1 MNFVSTHDE
10 KQLTLLVVSKNQVA
24 DGVFE
29 FEFKNALDADLPE
42 WSAGAHV
49 DLKLANGQ
57 VRQYSLVRGSADP
70 NYWKIAVLIEENG
83 RGGSKYLRDS
93 VQPGDELVVIG
104 PRNHFG
110 LEDAESYLFVAGGI
124 GVTPLIEM
132 MRRVNGNGKVWKL
145 AYLGRRRE
153 KMAYLD
159 ELFEEFGGNVEA
171 YISVEGS
178 KFNVEQ
184 ALGALDAGAH
194 VYSCGPENLMRAVEK
209 SAPNGDLN
217 RVHVERFHPKEI
229 ENTAP
234 DHEFTVYCAKSDVE
248 IVVAEEESIFMAV
261 DFEGIELEGDCMEG
275 TCGSCETRVIE
286 GEIDHRDS
294 VLSAA
299 AQREGDTM
307 MICVSRCK
315 GNRLV
320 LDL

>member
-10 KQLTLLVVSKNQVA
+10 KQLTLQVVLKNQVA
-24 DGVFE
+24 DSVIE
-29 FEFKNALDADLPE
+29 FEFKNAHGGGLPA
-42 WSAGAHV
+42 WSAGAHI
-49 DLKLANGQ
+49 DLKLANGL
-57 VRQYSLVRGSADP
+57 VRQYSLVRGSAHP
-70 NYWKIAVLIEENG
+70 NNWKIAVLIEEDG

-93 VQPGDELVVIG
+93 VQPGDELAVIG

-110 LEDAESYLFVAGGI
+110 LEDAGSYLFVAGGI

-132 MRRVNGNGKVWKL
+132 LRTVDSKGKVWKL

-153 KMAYLD
+153 NMAYLA
-159 ELFEEFGGNVEA
+159 ELVEEFGGNVEA
-171 YISVEGS
+171 YISSEGS

-184 ALGALDAGAH
+184 ALEALDAGAH
-194 VYSCGPENLMRAVEK
+194 VYSCGPENLMQAIER
-209 SAPNGDLN
+209 SAPEGDLN

-229 ENTAP
+229 EISVP

-248 IVVAEEESIFMAV
+248 IVVPADESIFMAA

-299 AQREGDTM
+299 SQKDGDTM